1 MLPPE
6 PATSNRRKYAV
17 VLGALLC
24 QMGLGYGYVL
34 GALAGDILGELEWTR
49 TAYSGARA
57 PQLFVIALASPLV
70 GAATIRFG
78 SRQVLASAAVVLG
91 ITFLL
96 LGDLDSLW
104 QLYGLVIL
112 MGFAVAG
119 LGDIVVSQVVSQWF
133 TRNRGLAL
141 GVVFTG
147 SNIGG
152 FLLTRFSSSVAES
165 ESWRLA
171 FVTMGLGSFLVLVP
185 AAWFLVRDAM
195 PDRGDDEN
203 ALEASPDDAGAL
215 DGRAA
220 VRTRSFWILAFALFT
235 FFFYFMAL
243 LEHLVLFLT
252 DHGLPSGEA
261 REWFSNA
268 IGLGFASKIV
278 LGWVADRLAPKAT
291 VLIDYSLVAASS
303 IALLWLPDPAWLPFF
318 IGSYGFAT
326 AARDVVY
333 PLIITRCFGLRY
345 MAQIYGLL
353 MLALLP
359 GGALGPLFAASV
371 HDSTGSYTV
380 SFQVFAVLNLAAVI
394 ALGFIR
400 NEREQLGA
408 IPPVSGGKF

>member
-1 MLPPE
+1 
-6 PATSNRRKYAV
+6 
-17 VLGALLC
+17 
-24 QMGLGYGYVL
+24 MGLGYGYVL

-78 SRQVLASAAVVLG
+78 SRQVLATAAIVLG

-165 ESWRLA
+165 ESWRFA
-171 FVTMGLGSFLVLVP
+171 FVTMGLGAFLVLVP
-185 AAWFLVRDAM
+185 AAWFLVRDAR
-195 PDRGDDEN
+195 PNRGDDN
-203 ALEASPDDAGAL
+203 ALETGTGDAGAL

-220 VRTRSFWILAFALFT
+220 LRTRSFWILAFALFT

-252 DHGLPSGEA
+252 DHGLPRGEA
-261 REWFSNA
+261 RDWFSNA
-268 IGLGFASKIV
+268 IGLGFVSKIV
-278 LGWVADRLAPKAT
+278 LGWVADRLAPRAT
-291 VLIDYSLVAASS
+291 ILIDYSLVATSS
-303 IALLWLPDPAWLPFF
+303 IALLFLPDPAWLPFF

-333 PLIITRCFGLRY
+333 PLIVTHCFGLRY

-359 GGALGPLFAASV
+359 GGALGPLFAASIY
-371 HDSTGSYTV
+371 DSTGSYSV
-380 SFQVFAVLNLAAVI
+380 SFQAFSVLNVAAVV
-394 ALGFIR
+394 ALRFVR
-400 NEREQLGA
+400 NERLPALEVHRHPGEA
-408 IPPVSGGKF
+408 R